1 MLIGRDKEVKK
12 IVDAVSQSKNLF
24 LSGAENVGKTFIVKY
39 VLEEMGGRGILYS
52 DNCSTLKTS
61 LAGFLKDDYGPAFLS
76 SQNISSLR
84 KLFFKKIYKEKPYL
98 IFDHMGSVGPKF
110 FSYLENLL
118 DEHPALFIARSS
130 VPGEIGDLSL
140 LLFSFD
146 KLEVL
151 NLNRKYAFEL
161 ITHFI
166 ESFGLVIDKV
176 DHFRK
181 EVFQLSDGNPSAI
194 REICHY
200 ARRDEYK
207 IGKEIKFKLLNLDR
221 KIDALK
227 L

>member
-1 MLIGRDKEVKK
+1 MLIGRDKEVKE
-12 IVDAVSQSKNLF
+12 IAGTVSQRKNLF
-24 LSGAENVGKTFIVKY
+24 LSGPESVGKTSIVKH
-39 VLEEMGGRGILYS
+39 VIEKSDGKGILYS
-52 DNCSTLKTS
+52 DNCSTIKTS
-61 LAGFLKDDYGPAFLS
+61 LAGFLKCDYDPAFLS

-84 KLFFKKIYKEKPYL
+84 KLFYKKILKEKPYL
-98 IFDHMGSVGPKF
+98 VFDHMGSVGPKF

-118 DEHPALFIARSS
+118 DEHPALFVARSTD
-130 VPGEIGDLSL
+130 PGEIGDLSL

-146 KLEVL
+146 KLEIH

-166 ESFGLVIDKV
+166 ESFGLAIDKV

-181 EVFQLSDGNPSAI
+181 EVFRLSDGNPSAI

-200 ARRDEYK
+200 AGKDAYK
-207 IGKEIKFKLLNLDR
+207 DGKKIKFMLLNLDR
-221 KIDALK
+221 KIDTLK